1 MEADIFECMVVEGH
15 ELGLGAPKSSPSNE
29 YGDCLPSSFRQAPRK
44 RAPTQSADPQWLKS
58 SVVDEGNAHGHF
70 TRSIC

>member
-1 MEADIFECMVVEGH
+1 MEADIFERMVIESH

-29 YGDCLPSSFRQAPRK
+29 GGDRPPSSFRQASRK
-44 RAPTQSADPQWLKS
+44 QGPTQSADPQWLKS
-58 SVVDEGNAHGHF
+58 SEGNAHGHF